1 MCSRNICFLQSQI
14 RDKELQ
20 CTVLNVKPSG
30 LSWLCLAPQLVTT
43 FLSNSLKTL
52 VTRTFTN
59 GFPSV
64 TSVLQHLVFNMFFH
78 DVLFTAPSPLPGGDE
93 KVILIFQRSPVN
105 YSTGLC
111 IAHPLHQG
119 SPISDYKIFS
129 SVQSS
134 VVSDSLRPHESQI
147 AARQASL
154 SITDSRNSLRLT
166 SIESVIPS
174 SHFIL
179 CCPLLLLLPI
189 PPSIR
194 VSLGKHNLW
203 NLYY

>member
-111 IAHPLHQG
+111 IAYSLQ
-119 SPISDYKIFS
+119 IF
-129 SVQSS
+129 
-134 VVSDSLRPHESQI
+134 VSKVLSLLFNMLSRLVIAFLPRNKCLLILWLESQI
-147 AARQASL
+147 AYDEWCRICDLWRRFSFGTRDQAWSL
-154 SITDSRNSLRLT
+154 KSFCVA
-166 SIESVIPS
+166 E
-174 SHFIL
+174 F
-179 CCPLLLLLPI
+179 
-189 PPSIR
+189 
-194 VSLGKHNLW
+194 
-203 NLYY
+203 Y